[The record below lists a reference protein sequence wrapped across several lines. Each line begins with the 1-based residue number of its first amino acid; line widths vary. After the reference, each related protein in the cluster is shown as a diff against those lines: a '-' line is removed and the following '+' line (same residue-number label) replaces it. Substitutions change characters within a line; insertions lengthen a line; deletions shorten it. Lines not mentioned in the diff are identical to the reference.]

1 MFPRPVSLFLALTL
15 IASPSFA
22 FQSTTLQQRI
32 AGLKESVAA
41 NRAKLQ
47 AYQWTETTTTLLKG
61 EVKKTEQFLCQYG
74 PDGKIQKTLQGP
86 PPAPPEPPGGLRGKI
101 VAKKVDE
108 MKDYGER
115 LKSLIGEYVPP
126 TWDNIQSVFQAGNA
140 TTSPTPGGI
149 ASISLNNYFKSGDKV
164 TYDFDPSSKLIRSFT
179 VNTYLD
185 NPKSDIVIMT
195 ANFAALPGGA
205 NHVASTDLQAQ
216 SKNIEIKTENTE
228 YHMLAK

>member
-1 MFPRPVSLFLALTL
+1 MFPSPVSLFLALTL

-32 AGLKESVAA
+32 TDLKESVAA

-47 AYQWTETTTTLLKG
+47 AYQWTEATTTLVKG

-74 PDGKIQKTLQGP
+74 SDGRVQKTLQGP

-108 MKDYGER
+108 MKDYSER

-126 TWDNIQSVFQAGNA
+126 TRDNIQNVFQAGNA

-149 ASISLNNYFKSGDKV
+149 ESISLNNYYKSGDKV
-164 TYDFDPSSKLIRSFT
+164 TFDFDPSSKLIRSFT

-185 NPKSDIVIMT
+185 NPKSDIVILT
-195 ANFAALPGGA
+195 VSFTTLPDGA
-205 NHVASTDLQAQ
+205 NHVASTDVQAE
-216 SKNIEIKTENTE
+216 SKNIEIKTENAD
-228 YHMLAK
+228 YHTLTK